1 MRSLRSLLW
10 PGLAEGEQADREAAI
25 APPPPDAH
33 DSEPLA
39 ITRAFA
45 FLDIRGFTAYCDR
58 HGERAAV
65 ELLTRF
71 RDLTRAVAIRRGVRV
86 SKWLGDGVMLVGLE
100 PAPLAA
106 TAAEIVARCSAA
118 GIHIHAGL
126 ASGPVLLF
134 EGDDYIGRPANLA
147 ARLCDVAGEGEVLV
161 HGDFD
166 VPDWLALS
174 EPVTISVPGIG
185 EVSGVRRLT
194 MTIELPP
201 DGAGEL
207 TDQPE

>member
-1 MRSLRSLLW
+1 VRSLRSLLLL
-10 PGLAEGEQADREAAI
+10 GLAEGEQAGSEAGTE
-25 APPPPDAH
+25 PPPLHAH

-39 ITRAFA
+39 ITRSFV
-45 FLDIRGFTAYCDR
+45 FLDITGFTAYCDR

-65 ELLTRF
+65 DLLTRF

-86 SKWLGDGVMLVGLE
+86 SKWLGDGVMLVALE

-106 TAAEIVARCSAA
+106 TAAEIVARCRAI
-118 GIHIHAGL
+118 GIDTHAGL

-147 ARLCDVAGEGEVLV
+147 ARLCDVAGDGEVLV
-161 HGDFD
+161 HGDFE

-174 EPVTISVPGIG
+174 DPATIEVPGIG
-185 EVSGVRRLT
+185 EVTGVRRLT
-194 MTIELPP
+194 MTIELAAPM
-201 DGAGEL
+201 
-207 TDQPE
+207 

>member
-1 MRSLRSLLW
+1 MRSLRSLLL
-10 PGLAEGEQADREAAI
+10 PGLTEGEQADREAGTE
-25 APPPPDAH
+25 PPPLDAH

-39 ITRAFA
+39 ITRSFA
-45 FLDIRGFTAYCDR
+45 FLDIGGFTAYCDR

-65 ELLTRF
+65 DLLTRF

-86 SKWLGDGVMLVGLE
+86 AKWLGDGVMLVALH

-106 TAAEIVARCSAA
+106 TAAEIVARCRTA
-118 GIHIHAGL
+118 GIGTHAGL

-161 HGDFD
+161 HGD
-166 VPDWLALS
+166 VELPDWLALG
-174 EPVTISVPGIG
+174 EPATVPVPGIG
-185 EVSGVRRLT
+185 QVSDVRTLE
-194 MTIELPP
+194 MTIELPR
-201 DGAGEL
+201 A
-207 TDQPE
+207 TVS